1 MAKPKTIYFSDY
13 PSSGVN
19 VTYFKSS
26 NTLLI
31 GGWYDSMVDINGG
44 KITLADFFSRLGITE
59 EACNCNAELKKA
71 RELLEQNHRRKGFDE

>member
-1 MAKPKTIYFSDY
+1 MAKPKTIFFSDY

-19 VTYFKSS
+19 VTYVKSS

-31 GGWYDSMVDINGG
+31 GGWYDSMVGISGG

-59 EACNCNAELKKA
+59 KACKQAFSELNKKQHE
-71 RELLEQNHRRKGFDE
+71 RLFGPT